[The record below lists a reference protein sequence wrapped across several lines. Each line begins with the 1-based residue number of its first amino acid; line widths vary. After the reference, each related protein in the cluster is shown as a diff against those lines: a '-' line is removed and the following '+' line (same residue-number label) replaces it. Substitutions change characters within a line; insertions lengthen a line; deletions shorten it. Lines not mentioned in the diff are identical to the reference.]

1 MVLKMPSKLTDD
13 QLLIEILK
21 RSPPSQIPFFTH
33 LKEDPERIDFCS
45 GPLLIVDH
53 SENDYKLKADKFI
66 HASMPDNTIRA
77 YMGDLHYFIS
87 WYSIVVSLQ
96 EVLNLQWNGIP
107 LSINDDVV
115 LQFIFHHLEEMPNEV
130 ENALIEKGV
139 KRFKGT
145 HALATV
151 KRRLVSLTIW
161 HKMHNFADPC
171 DTKKIKDLLAA
182 MAKKCGPQKKSK
194 AITKGVLENL
204 LETCEGG
211 DLIEIRDKALLLF
224 GFSSGGRRRSEISEA
239 MFSDFEMDSD
249 GNYIY
254 RLPKSKTDQEG
265 KGNEVPLK
273 GKAAKALKDWLDA
286 SKITDG
292 KIFRSIKKG
301 GRSLGDG
308 ITTVDINRIVK
319 KRCEKAGYDPDLYS
333 AHSLRSGFVTE
344 AGKQGC
350 PIGDV
355 MQMTTHT
362 NVNTVMK
369 YYRAG
374 NIINNKAAD
383 LL

>member
-1 MVLKMPSKLTDD
+1 MSSSLTDD
-13 QLLIEILK
+13 QLTIEIRK
-21 RSPPSQIPFFTH
+21 KSPPNQIPFFGCF
-33 LKEDPERIDFCS
+33 KEHPKRIDFCS
-45 GPLLIVDH
+45 GPVLIVDD
-53 SENDYKLKADKFI
+53 SENDYQLRADKFI
-66 HASMPDNTIRA
+66 HSSMPDNTIRA
-77 YMGDLHYFIS
+77 YFGDLHYFLS
-87 WYSIVVSLQ
+87 WYSVVFSNL
-96 EVLNLQWNGIP
+96 EVLNMHLYDIP
-107 LSINDDVV
+107 LPISDEVIF
-115 LQFIFHHLEEMPNEV
+115 QFIFHHLDEMPDEV
-130 ENALIEKGV
+130 ENALIEKCV

-151 KRRLVSLTIW
+151 KRRLVSLSIW
-161 HKMHNFADPC
+161 YKMHNFADPC

-182 MAKKCGPQKKSK
+182 MAKKCEPQKKCK

-204 LETCEGG
+204 LETCEDGG
-211 DLIEIRDKALLLF
+211 LIEIRDKALLLF
-224 GFSSGGRRRSEISEA
+224 GFSSGGRRRSEISNATINDLEI
-239 MFSDFEMDSD
+239 DSD

-265 KGNEVPLK
+265 KGCEVPLK
-273 GKAAKALKDWLDA
+273 GKAAKALKIWLDS
-286 SKITDG
+286 SKIVEG

-301 GRSLGDG
+301 GKSIGNS
-308 ITTVDINRIVK
+308 ITSVDINRIVK
-319 KRCEKAGYDPDLYS
+319 KRCELAGYDPTLYS